1 MPAIDPENFFLD
13 IQQAAADILDGDA
26 YFNGI
31 PILTEQLGDLDNAI
45 EIVMSKIGL
54 CIVIEAPFADVNYPN
69 VGAVNFDDIPILVTV
84 WEDTTITRP
93 DPASKHF
100 IGTSLVALWLLTH
113 GVPRKD
119 GEQIANIFAPDSPT
133 MVDLRNTIDREK
145 FPNIQGCQLRFKCSG
160 GYTYTPQPAG
170 EGILSENNNSLLS
183 ELGIPLQ
190 PE

>member
-1 MPAIDPENFFLD
+1 MPVIDPENFFLD
-13 IQQAAADILDGDA
+13 IQQAAADILDADA
-26 YFNGI
+26 YFDGI
-31 PILTEQLGDLDNAI
+31 PILTEQLGNLDNAI

-84 WEDTTITRP
+84 WEDTTLTRP
-93 DPASKHF
+93 VAGQKHF
-100 IGTSLVALWLLTH
+100 IGTALTALWLLTH

-133 MVDLRNTIDREK
+133 MVDLRNTIDREQ

-170 EGILSENNNSLLS
+170 EGLLSENNNSLLS

-190 PE
+190 PQ